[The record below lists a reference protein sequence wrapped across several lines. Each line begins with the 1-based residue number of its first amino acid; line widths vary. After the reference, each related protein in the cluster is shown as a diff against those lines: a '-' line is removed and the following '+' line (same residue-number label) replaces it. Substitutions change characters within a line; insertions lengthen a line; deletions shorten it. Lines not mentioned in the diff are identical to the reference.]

1 MSESGR
7 PVPSPIRRFPVRVYL
22 EDTDALG
29 IVYYANFLR
38 FAERART
45 ELLRDLGVDHS
56 AMIAADG
63 LNFAVT
69 RCEIDYLSPARLDDR
84 LEVETSLL
92 GIGGA
97 TLELLQRVR
106 RGGDEIARVTVRLA
120 CTNRAG
126 RPRRLPAGLRKILE
140 GLEQPQE
147 RVG

>member
-1 MSESGR
+1 
-7 PVPSPIRRFPVRVYL
+7 VRVYL

-45 ELLRDLGVDHS
+45 ELLRALGTDHS
-56 AMIAADG
+56 AMIAEDG

-69 RCEIDYLSPARLDDR
+69 RCEIDYLSPARLDDL

-106 RGGDEIARVTVRLA
+106 RGGEEIARVTVKLA

-126 RPRRLPAGLRKILE
+126 RPRRLPAGLRRILE
-140 GLEQPQE
+140 GLEQPKE

>member
-1 MSESGR
+1 LSEPGGATGSTTHR
-7 PVPSPIRRFPVRVYL
+7 WPVRVYL

-29 IVYYANFLR
+29 IVYYVNYLR

-45 ELLRDLGVDHS
+45 EFLRALGTDHS
-56 AMIAADG
+56 AMIAEDG

-69 RCEIDYLSPARLDDR
+69 RCEIDYLVPARLDDR

-106 RGGDEIARVTVRLA
+106 RGGEEITRVTVTLA

-126 RPRRLPAGLRKILE
+126 RPRRIPAALREVLE
-140 GLEQPQE
+140 EFSQTKQ
-147 RVG
+147 

>member
-1 MSESGR
+1 LSEPGGATGPTTHR
-7 PVPSPIRRFPVRVYL
+7 WPVRVYL

-29 IVYYANFLR
+29 IVYYVNYLR

-45 ELLRDLGVDHS
+45 EFLRALGTDHS
-56 AMIAADG
+56 AMIARDG

-69 RCEIDYLSPARLDDR
+69 RCEIDYLAPARLDDR

-106 RGGDEIARVTVRLA
+106 RGGEEITRVTVRLA

-126 RPRRLPAGLRKILE
+126 RPRRIPAALREVLE
-140 GLEQPQE
+140 EFNPTKQ
-147 RVG
+147 

>member
-1 MSESGR
+1 MSEPGR
-7 PVPSPIRRFPVRVYL
+7 GTGAPTHRWPVRIYL

-29 IVYYANFLR
+29 IVYYVNYLR

-45 ELLRDLGVDHS
+45 EFLRALGTDHS
-56 AMIAADG
+56 AMIAEDG

-69 RCEIDYLSPARLDDR
+69 RCEVDYLLPARLDDL

-106 RGGDEIARVTVRLA
+106 RGDEEIARVTVRLA

-126 RPRRLPAGLRKILE
+126 RPRRVPAALRRILE
-140 GLEQPQE
+140 GYCQSQE
-147 RVG
+147 

>member
-7 PVPSPIRRFPVRVYL
+7 ATGAPTHRWPVRVYL
-22 EDTDALG
+22 EDTDTLG
-29 IVYYANFLR
+29 IVYYVNYLR

-45 ELLRDLGVDHS
+45 EFLRALGTDHS
-56 AMIAADG
+56 AMIAVDG

-69 RCEIDYLSPARLDDR
+69 RCEVDYLLPARLDEL

-106 RGGDEIARVTVRLA
+106 RGGDEIARMTVRLA

-126 RPRRLPAGLRKILE
+126 RPRRIPAALRKILD
-140 GLEQPQE
+140 GFCQTKE